1 MNNIRRHAIGK
12 CGISL
17 LIAMAFVLQPLL
29 GGAAQVIDK
38 LSNSKAE
45 DTVDFPAA
53 GTSSVLGI
61 SVPFDANV
69 TSADLSLM
77 AGPHTPAGEDYPV
90 APRLDVGGDGDVDW
104 AFEGTGYGAM
114 GHQTTLSDGSSK
126 TGVNVTRPESN
137 TSASIRLPKD
147 ATATSALLD
156 IDGLAG
162 YDLWDTKKI
171 TMTNQGDIGV
181 GVDGLGDINGDGFDD
196 LGATMQIA
204 PMGNQP
210 KAMIWFGEYGGFGD
224 KPDISFNLGSGGRK
238 IHGIGDVNGDGLDD
252 FMIGTGIYFG
262 GQTVNSTPDVALT
275 GLGKGNGFGSSVA
288 NVGDINGDGYND
300 ILVGDAGDGMGYY
313 GAAYIY
319 YGGKNMDGTTD
330 KVYDNPTGLKG
341 DGFGDSVT
349 NAGDLNNDTYDDIAI
364 SAMWAGPSNEG
375 LVYVYLGGATWDNS
389 SDLTIHGD
397 LDGGSW
403 PKFGNSISG
412 GGDLN
417 VDGYDD
423 LVVAAFNDD
432 KNGTDAG
439 KVYVF
444 YGGNPMDATKDLVM
458 FGSGAQMRLGTN
470 LDLAKDLNGD
480 KIPDIIMT
488 SGPFFGGSGFNA
500 YVNVY
505 FGGNSFDNV
514 TDWSAKQDDSTYFY
528 ATSAADAG
536 DINGMGRGCVV
547 IGAPTQFMMGTASGR
562 IYLHNVVPMDP
573 AESMVQLDNQKVWN
587 HTGLLKGQ
595 MADLDFTA
603 AVNAALKNATIDSTD
618 AYGNKMA
625 RPSLNITCPKGV
637 LNITNLSIQYSYEA
651 TSPDLA
657 TDIND
662 HLAGKTGPG
671 NVTVPINITV
681 SSAGKLTVKKIH
693 VQFTPNA
700 PPVAFIDSITP
711 DPVRVGKNISFKG
724 HGTDT
729 DGTVQAYR
737 WSSDKLGLLS
747 LAKDP
752 TLSNLT
758 IGKHNISFE
767 VKDDK
772 GRWSAPVYD
781 HVVVLKL
788 NVVPHVTVLK
798 PTNGQEVGGIFNMTG
813 TAQDVD
819 PDPLSVWVR
828 IDQGP
833 WTKAEGNLS
842 WHYMWDTKAVADGA
856 HTVGARAWDTY
867 DNSTIVNVTAK
878 VNNTQVGDKLVDF
891 ELTAPQ
897 GTYIKAGGPA
907 TYDFTVRNL
916 GNLADTYVLV
926 AETTHKWA
934 VSLTPSSLTLDPGK
948 SAVVKARFTV
958 PAGAAKGT
966 EDMWFNVSSTQNAS
980 LKRSAKVTT
989 TVMVEDIVAG
999 LQVTAPD
1006 LRQGTPGSKVD
1017 LVFKVKNTGTIT
1029 DGIAVTAET
1038 YHGWA
1043 VELPDVP
1050 QNRVITGVLSNAT
1063 VNVTVRV
1070 TVPAGATGP
1079 LQEGVNLNASS
1090 RYDATKKASGLSFVQ
1105 IGELS
1110 VRINSCGNQTAKPET
1125 VLTYEFAVLNTGDFN
1140 VTFTV
1145 TAASSNGWSV
1155 TVDKPEV
1162 AIPPN
1167 GDTLV
1172 VVTVAVPKDAKTG
1185 TKDVLTLTAKAKANP
1200 DIKAEGTVTTT
1211 VKGKTGTSQPFSMM
1225 FLVVLVVVIAAV
1237 VGIAAAAIHFRKKG
1251 SKEAAP
1257 QPVQEKGTTEAGPS
1271 PGPDAEKPKDVGTE
1285 VPKEGPKT

>member
-17 LIAMAFVLQPLL
+17 LIALAFVLQPLL

-38 LSNSKAE
+38 LSNGKAE

-69 TSADLSLM
+69 TSAGLSLM
-77 AGPHTPAGEDYPV
+77 AGPHTTAGEDYPV
-90 APRLDVGGDGDVDW
+90 APKLVVGGDGDVDW

-114 GHQTTLSDGSSK
+114 GHQTILSDGSSK

-147 ATATSALLD
+147 ATAISALLD

-181 GVDGLGDINGDGFDD
+181 GVDGLGDINGDGFED

-210 KAMIWFGEYGGFGD
+210 KVMIWFGEYGGFGD
-224 KPDISFNLGSGGRK
+224 KPDISFNLGGGGRK

-275 GLGKGNGFGSSVA
+275 GLGKGNNFGSSVS
-288 NVGDINGDGYND
+288 NVGDINGDGVDD
-300 ILVGDAGDGMGYY
+300 IIVGEAGDGVGYY

-319 YGGKNMDGTTD
+319 YGDKNMDGTTD

-349 NAGDLNNDTYDDIAI
+349 SAGDLNNDTYDDIAI

-458 FGSGAQMRLGTN
+458 FGAGAQAKFGNN

-480 KIPDIIMT
+480 KIPDIIAT
-488 SGPFFGGSGFNA
+488 SGPGMGGGFTAYVRVFFGGKGM
-500 YVNVY
+500 
-505 FGGNSFDNV
+505 DNV

-547 IGAPTQFMMGTASGR
+547 IGAPTMFMMGTASGR
-562 IYLHNVVPMDP
+562 IYLYNVVPMDP

-618 AYGNKMA
+618 AYGNKIA
-625 RPSLNITCPKGV
+625 RSVLNITCPKGV

-657 TDIND
+657 KDIND
-662 HLAGKTGPG
+662 HLAGTTGPG

-681 SSAGKLTVKKIH
+681 SSAGKLTVKKIN

-729 DGTVQAYR
+729 DGTIQAYR
-737 WSSDKLGLLS
+737 WASDKLGLLS
-747 LAKDP
+747 LVKDP

-758 IGKHNISFE
+758 IGTHNISFQ
-767 VKDDK
+767 VMDNK

-788 NVVPHVTVLK
+788 NVVPHVTILK
-798 PTNGQEVGGIFNMTG
+798 PTNGQDVGGIYNVTG
-813 TAQDVD
+813 TAQDLD

-828 IDQGP
+828 IDQGL

-842 WHYMWDTKAVADGA
+842 WHYLWHTKAVADGV
-856 HTVGARAWDTY
+856 HTISARAWDTY
-867 DNSTIVNVTAK
+867 DNSTTVNVTAK
-878 VNNTQVGDKLVDF
+878 VNNTLVGDKLIDF
-891 ELTAPQ
+891 ELTAPK
-897 GTYIKAGGPA
+897 GTYAKVGTVV
-907 TYDFTVRNL
+907 TYDFTVKNI
-916 GNLADTYVLV
+916 GNLADTYTLS
-926 AETTHKWA
+926 AQTDH
-934 VSLTPSSLTLDPGK
+934 SLNVDLSPSILARDPGK
-948 SAVVKARFTV
+948 ASIVKARMVV
-958 PAGAAKGT
+958 PATAGKGIEVLRLTAA
-966 EDMWFNVSSTQNAS
+966 STQNKTLSRTAEVS
-980 LKRSAKVTT
+980 TNI
-989 TVMVEDIVAG
+989 MIEDIVAG
-999 LQVTAPD
+999 LEVTAPGP
-1006 LRQGTPGSKVD
+1006 RSGIPGSKVD
-1017 LVFKVKNTGTIT
+1017 LVFVVRNVGTVT
-1029 DGIAVTAET
+1029 DDFAVTATT

-1043 VELPDVP
+1043 VELPDINP
-1050 QNRVITGVLSNAT
+1050 DKVLKNIS
-1063 VNVTVRV
+1063 VNGTTKVTVRV
-1070 TVPAGATGP
+1070 TVPVGAVGP
-1079 LQEGVNLNASS
+1079 VQEGVQLNASS
-1090 RYDATKKASGLSFVQ
+1090 KYDTTKTASGLSFIQV
-1105 IGELS
+1105 GKLS
-1110 VRINSCGNQTAKPET
+1110 VKVT
-1125 VLTYEFAVLNTGDFN
+1125 VPDNRTVTKEGMLSYEFTVINTGDFDAA
-1140 VTFTV
+1140 FTV
-1145 TAASSNGWSV
+1145 TATSANGW
-1155 TVDKPEV
+1155 TVQIDLTE
-1162 AIPPN
+1162 
-1167 GDTLV
+1167 
-1172 VVTVAVPKDAKTG
+1172 VTVAKGASTKVTVTVTVPKGTKSG
-1185 TKDVLTLTAKAKANP
+1185 TKDVLTLVVTAKANP
-1200 DIKAEGTVTTT
+1200 DVKVEGKVTTT
-1211 VKGKTGTSQPFSMM
+1211 VKGKTGTSQPFSMIL
-1225 FLVVLVVVIAAV
+1225 LVLAVVAIAAV
-1237 VGIAAAAIHFRKKG
+1237 VGIVAAALHFRKKG
-1251 SKEAAP
+1251 RKEVTPEPA
-1257 QPVQEKGTTEAGPS
+1257 EENGTKEVEPPSEHEAGT
-1271 PGPDAEKPKDVGTE
+1271 PKDAGPE
-1285 VPKEGPKT
+1285 VPKEGPEK